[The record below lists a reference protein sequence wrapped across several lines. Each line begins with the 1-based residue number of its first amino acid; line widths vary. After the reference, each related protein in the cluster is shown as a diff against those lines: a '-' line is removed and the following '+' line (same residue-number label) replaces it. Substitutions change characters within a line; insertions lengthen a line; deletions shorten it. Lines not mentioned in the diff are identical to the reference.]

1 MDLEL
6 NDIQQELA
14 STLGKYL
21 RTEYDAA
28 AREAILKSDEGISRE
43 KWQQFAEMG
52 LLGLTVPE
60 SFGGAEMT
68 FAEVAVVLEAF
79 GRSLVLEPFV
89 ATAVLGTNALLL
101 AGSEEQKQAILPGVC
116 EGETF
121 LEIGRAHV

>member
-1 MDLEL
+1 MRRPARRSSRATR
-6 NDIQQELA
+6 A
-14 STLGKYL
+14 S
-21 RTEYDAA
+21 RA
-28 AREAILKSDEGISRE
+28 
-43 KWQQFAEMG
+43 KWRQFAEMG

-89 ATAVLGTNALLL
+89 ATAVLGTNA
-101 AGSEEQKQAILPGVC
+101 ARARRREEQKQAILPGVC

-121 LEIGRAHV
+121 LAVAALEPGRATLSPSRRRRRPPTVTECA